1 MHKIRILSIGKTK
14 ESWLE
19 EAINEYLKRL
29 QSTAELEFVWFKS
42 NEQLLAAANKES
54 NLICLDA
61 EGQQFNSEQF
71 SSFLMKK
78 LESGGSR
85 LSIIIGGAEGLPI
98 SLKNS
103 SNPLI
108 SLSLLTFTHQTI
120 RLILIEQIYR
130 AFEIAK
136 GSKYHK

>member
-29 QSTAELEFVWFKS
+29 QSKAELEFVWFKS
-42 NEQLLAAANKES
+42 NEQLLTAANKES
-54 NLICLDA
+54 NLVCLDA
-61 EGQQFNSEQF
+61 TGQQFNSEQF

-85 LSIIIGGAEGLPI
+85 LSIIIGGAEGLPP

-103 SNPLI
+103 NTPLI